1 MVHILEGNSELG
13 THLWSEKGNLI
24 CFIRLF
30 MPTAVS
36 KRVLS
41 YHLIQVPWMKQR
53 QRLKPR
59 KDRPKFKFLINI
71 QNLGFFFTF
80 IRFE

>member
-13 THLWSEKGNLI
+13 THLWSEKGDLI

-41 YHLIQVPWMKQR
+41 YHLIQVPWNT
-53 QRLKPR
+53 LESELPS
-59 KDRPKFKFLINI
+59 NI
-71 QNLGFFFTF
+71 RTMEH
-80 IRFE
+80 I